1 MQEELFRMELE
12 GLAILRQHLEE
23 EKRTIRRLKLVEL
36 DIEDDITHFKRQ
48 EEEKIDGVRM
58 GNEN

>member
-1 MQEELFRMELE
+1 MFRMELE